1 MNKHFFFPHDRL
13 FWWYHLSGL
22 LVLALVQTVI
32 IALWR
37 EEKLFNFAAG
47 AVWLPLFTLAVLGFR
62 AFYKYYNWY
71 QYGAARTIPIVV
83 LYGLATGF
91 FVTLLMFGIV
101 TPFFWSDIANQPDVL
116 AHKISASQL
125 MLQMIIGNSLQTQI
139 FVCSW
144 IFIYISV
151 SSNRR
156 IRETELHN
164 LRLQNSL
171 KEAQLVNL
179 GNQLNPH
186 FLFNAL
192 NNIRFTIHENPEKA
206 DAMITALSEILRYS
220 LESSKHEK
228 VPVSEELAI
237 IDRYIA
243 IVKIQMESRLVFE
256 KNIPEKLL
264 PYLMPPMILQL
275 LVENAIKHGID
286 ELRYGG
292 VIVLEGYEHEHD
304 LKFMIKNNKPAKQ
317 NTTLH
322 NMGIGLAN
330 IEQRLHLLYGDKAS
344 LKIVSTE
351 SNFSVVLLLPKEK
364 LS

>member
-1 MNKHFFFPHDRL
+1 MNRHFFFPHDRL

-22 LVLALVQTVI
+22 FVLALAQTVI

-37 EEKLFNFAAG
+37 EEKLFNAAAG
-47 AVWLPLFTLAVLGFR
+47 AIWLPLFTLAVLGFR
-62 AFYKYYNWY
+62 SLYKYYNWY
-71 QYGAARTIPIVV
+71 QYGAARIIPVV
-83 LYGLATGF
+83 ILYGLATGVL
-91 FVTLLMFGIV
+91 VTLFMFGIV
-101 TPFFWSDIANQPDVL
+101 TPFFWSDITNHPAVI
-116 AHKISASQL
+116 AHKISVNQL

-144 IFIYISV
+144 IFIYISG

-228 VPVSEELAI
+228 VTVSEELAI

-256 KNIPEKLL
+256 KNTPEELL

-292 VIVLEGYEHEHD
+292 VIVLEGYEQEHD
-304 LKFMIKNNKPAKQ
+304 LLFIIKNNKPAKQ
-317 NTTLH
+317 NTTLQ
-322 NMGIGLAN
+322 NIGIGLAN
-330 IEQRLHLLYGDKAS
+330 IEQRLHLLYSDQAS

>member
-1 MNKHFFFPHDRL
+1 MNKYFFFPHHRL
-13 FWWYHLSGL
+13 FWWYHLTGL
-22 LVLALVQTVI
+22 AVLAMVQTMI

-37 EEKLFNFAAG
+37 EEKMFNAAAG

-62 AFYKYYNWY
+62 AFYKYFNWY
-71 QYGAARTIPIVV
+71 QYGAARIIPIVI
-83 LYGLATGF
+83 LYGLAAGVL
-91 FVTLLMFGIV
+91 VTLFMFGIV
-101 TPFFWSDIANQPDVL
+101 TPFFWSDITNHPHVI
-116 AHKISASQL
+116 AHKISTSEL
-125 MLQMIIGNSLQTQI
+125 MLQMVIGNSFQTQI

-156 IRETELHN
+156 IHETELHN

-228 VPVSEELAI
+228 VTISEELAI
-237 IDRYIA
+237 IERYIA
-243 IVKIQMESRLVFE
+243 IVKIQMESRLDFE
-256 KNIPEKLL
+256 QNIPQELS
-264 PYLMPPMILQL
+264 PYLMPPMVLQL

-286 ELRYGG
+286 ELRHGG
-292 VIVLEGYEHEHD
+292 MIALEGHEQEHA
-304 LKFMIKNNKPAKQ
+304 LMFIIKNSKPAKQ
-317 NTTLH
+317 NAALQ